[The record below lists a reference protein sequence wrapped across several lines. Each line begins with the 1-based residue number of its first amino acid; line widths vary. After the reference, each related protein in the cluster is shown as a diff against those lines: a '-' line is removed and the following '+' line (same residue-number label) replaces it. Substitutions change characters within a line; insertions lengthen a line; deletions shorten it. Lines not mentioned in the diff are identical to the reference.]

1 MPWLFR
7 KAVQI
12 GPHLLDVRE
21 GLQGLTM
28 AKRTGSTTQTD
39 IDKCFLL
46 QSLKRLKDPEQ
57 RYVFT
62 LIADL
67 ISLGLEAAKAPR
79 QDRAAR

>member
-1 MPWLFR
+1 
-7 KAVQI
+7 
-12 GPHLLDVRE
+12 
-21 GLQGLTM
+21 M

-39 IDKCFLL
+39 IDKRFLL

-67 ISLGLEAAKAPR
+67 VSLGLEATKIQR
-79 QDRAAR
+79 HDRTVR